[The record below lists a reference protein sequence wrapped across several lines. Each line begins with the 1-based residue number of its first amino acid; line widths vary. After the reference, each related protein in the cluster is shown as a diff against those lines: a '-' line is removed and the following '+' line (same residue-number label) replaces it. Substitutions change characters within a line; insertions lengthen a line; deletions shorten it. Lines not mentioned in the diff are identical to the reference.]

1 MNLIATVDKNWA
13 IGKQGHLLVNI
24 PEDIKLFR
32 METAGKAAIMG
43 RKTYEQITDRTA
55 LIDRYN
61 VVLTS
66 DLSYKKDGVVVVHS
80 VEEALEKV
88 ASYKSEDIYVIGGES
103 VFEQFLPY
111 CDVAH
116 ITSVDYKYAKTIGF
130 YNRSDQFFC
139 LLFVFFSSAQIL
151 TTFFDLGNL
160 SKNSFISL
168 YTRKSGRNRPLLNSH
183 LLTTLL

>member
-43 RKTYEQITDRTA
+43 R
-55 LIDRYN
+55 
-61 VVLTS
+61 
-66 DLSYKKDGVVVVHS
+66 VVVVHS

-116 ITSVDYKYAKTIGF
+116 ITSVDYKYDADAHFPNLDKMPEWKVTQMSEEHT
-130 YNRSDQFFC
+130 Y
-139 LLFVFFSSAQIL
+139 
-151 TTFFDLGNL
+151 FDLCYEF
-160 SKNSFISL
+160 KK
-168 YTRKSGRNRPLLNSH
+168 YCKM
-183 LLTTLL
+183 